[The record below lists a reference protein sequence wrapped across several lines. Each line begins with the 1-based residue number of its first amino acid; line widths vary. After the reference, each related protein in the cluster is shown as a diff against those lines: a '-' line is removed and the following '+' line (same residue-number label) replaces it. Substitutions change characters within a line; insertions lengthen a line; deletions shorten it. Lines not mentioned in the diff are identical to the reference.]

1 MNRLVDPPRA
11 VPRGLVLKVLA
22 DSGAPSSLFW
32 FVPAAATLVIVAM
45 RSRMDISLQAL
56 LVFFGLVMV
65 GLGFI
70 AALPDLYRGLAA
82 LRRMRTGVETTGR
95 IVACRLAWDGK
106 GNDVPYR
113 AFLEDWLVQTTQS
126 QMGKATG
133 CLIKMFVVVL
143 GFPMLIVVLLLAVA
157 AVMNFPMLAAG
168 GTMGGVTLR
177 DVGAFIGMAVLGSI
191 LTAVM
196 MYFLRRDTLDTA
208 RDYIEWARKQ
218 PSHAGGHDPATIAL
232 LASARE
238 QAQDLQL
245 KDPLPKDGTGVDLI
259 CRVEYSVMGELRT
272 ASARARFSDR
282 LDLAGVERLLFNPL
296 DQGKVTLFV
305 GLPAEAR
312 SDELGQWRDVPS
324 AVTGT
329 KLALVAAVAMVAT
342 AALLRNAFVLY
353 THFQP

>member
-11 VPRGLVLKVLA
+11 VPRGLFLKVLA
-22 DSGAPSSLFW
+22 ESGAPSSLFW
-32 FVPAAATLVIVAM
+32 FVPAAATLVTVAM
-45 RSRMDISLQAL
+45 RPGMRISMQAV
-56 LVFFGLVMV
+56 LVFFGLAMV

-70 AALPDLYRGLAA
+70 AALPDLYRGLAT
-82 LRRMRTGVETTGR
+82 LRRMRTGVETTGH

-106 GNDVPYR
+106 GNDVQYR
-113 AFLEDWLVQTTQS
+113 AFLEDWLLQTTQS
-126 QMGKATG
+126 QTGKATG
-133 CLIKMFVVVL
+133 CLFKLIAVVV
-143 GFPMLIVVLLLAVA
+143 GFPTLIAVLLLAVA
-157 AVMNFPMLAAG
+157 AFMNFPMLAAG

-177 DVGAFIGMAVLGSI
+177 DAGAFVGMAVLGSI

-232 LASARE
+232 VASARE
-238 QAQDLQL
+238 QAQDLRL
-245 KDPLPKDGTGVDLI
+245 KDPLPKDGTGLELI
-259 CRVEYSVMGELRT
+259 CRVEYSAMGELRT
-272 ASARARFSDR
+272 ASGRARFSDR

-296 DQGKVTLFV
+296 DQGKVILFV
-305 GLPAEAR
+305 GLPEEAR
-312 SDELGQWRDVPS
+312 TDEQGQWRDVPS
-324 AVTGT
+324 AVPGT

-342 AALLRNAFVLY
+342 AALLRNSFVLY